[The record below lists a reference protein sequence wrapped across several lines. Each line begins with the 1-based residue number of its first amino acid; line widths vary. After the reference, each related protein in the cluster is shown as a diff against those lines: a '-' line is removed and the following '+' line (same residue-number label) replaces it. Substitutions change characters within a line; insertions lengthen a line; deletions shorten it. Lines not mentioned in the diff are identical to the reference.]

1 MMICAGRSNVRRL
14 LSAVA
19 ASGIANLKY
28 FVVDSGASTTT
39 CKNKEA
45 FITLVPD
52 RTPITQAARW
62 HSYLH

>member
-1 MMICAGRSNVRRL
+1 MMICAGHSN
-14 LSAVA
+14 VA
-19 ASGIANLKY
+19 ASGIAKY

-52 RTPITQAARW
+52 RTPITQADIWER
-62 HSYLH
+62 